1 MPQNDKGEY
10 VPAMTRAKF
19 QCQRIEEIKYAGY
32 ENRKVI
38 LTPVIPQNSTG
49 EPEDRSFW
57 ESTPSGEINLTI
69 SKEAV
74 ASKMF
79 EPGKKYYVDFT
90 PVE

>member
-1 MPQNDKGEY
+1 M
-10 VPAMTRAKF
+10 VRAKF
-19 QCQRIEEIKYAGY
+19 QCQRIEEVKYAGWDT
-32 ENRKVI
+32 RKI
-38 LTPVIPQNSTG
+38 IFTPVVPQNSDG
-49 EPEDRSFW
+49 SAEDKSFW
-57 ESTPSGEINLTI
+57 ESTPSGEISLAI